1 MRNFKE
7 ILDDIK
13 AFAFDVDGVLTD
25 GSVMLMPN
33 GEQLRSLDSKDA
45 YALQLAIKKDF
56 KIAII
61 TGGNSEQVKL
71 RMTELGIKDVFLRS
85 HVKIDVFEDWLLA
98 NDLKAEQVLYMGD
111 DIPDYEILKKVQAS
125 TCPADAASEIKQIC
139 LYVSNKGGGKGCV
152 RDVVEQVLRTQNKWL
167 DNDAFKW

>member
-1 MRNFKE
+1 MRNFKQ

-25 GSVMLMPN
+25 GSVMLMSN

>member
-85 HVKIDVFEDWLLA
+85 HVKIDIFEDWLLA

>member
-45 YALQLAIKKDF
+45 YALQLAIKKGF

-71 RMTELGIKDVFLRS
+71 RMSELGIKDVFLRS

-98 NDLKAEQVLYMGD
+98 NDLKAQDVLYMGD
-111 DIPDYEILKKVQAS
+111 DIPDYEILKKVDAS
-125 TCPADAASEIKQIC
+125 TCPADASNEIKQIC
-139 LYVSNKGGGKGCV
+139 LYVSGKGGGKGCV

>member
-25 GSVMLMPN
+25 GSIMLTSDGGQIRTLN
-33 GEQLRSLDSKDA
+33 IKDA
-45 YALQLAIKKDF
+45 YALQLAIKKGF

-61 TGGNSEQVKL
+61 TGGNSQQVKV
-71 RMTELGIKDVFLRS
+71 RMNELGITDVFLCS
-85 HVKIDVFEDWLLA
+85 HFKIEVFEDWLFA
-98 NDLKAEQVLYMGD
+98 NDLKAEQILFMGD

-125 TCPADAASEIKQIC
+125 TCPADASPEIKEIC
-139 LYVSNKGGGKGCV
+139 LYVSTKSGGKGCV
-152 RDVVEQVLRTQNKWL
+152 RDVVEQVLRTQNKWF

>member
-33 GEQLRSLDSKDA
+33 GEQIRSLDSKDA